1 MADLPPSLA
10 YYGSFQG
17 VMQILK
23 HQSLPLFQADEL
35 RDPFLPNKFT
45 QLDFD
50 CQALFERS
58 VKYMTSAILGKAAP
72 KGNPNHPL
80 QKAIRRWRGE
90 NRFSDEAEIRESL
103 VGLLPA
109 MVEKAFNNAQ
119 EIHAEWLNYVENKR
133 LLPFFENANNSE
145 LWLLEAERYSGV
157 VIKFKCAEDSIF
169 EQCTAVRY
177 GKKPPKTVSIGDCAD
192 LMVGDIN
199 EMPADFEK
207 LLLAQNY
214 HFRAQKE
221 WRLLLERTS
230 EDELCLSFPC
240 ELIQSIYIGAAVPS
254 TKVELLSELA
264 EQLGSKINVYRS
276 VCSDTSYEFNFEK
289 LNGDSEVA
297 P

>member
-1 MADLPPSLA
+1 MADLPPSLS

-50 CQALFERS
+50 CQTLFEQS

-109 MVEKAFNNAQ
+109 MVEKSFNNAQ
-119 EIHAEWLNYVENKR
+119 EIHADWLAYVENKR
-133 LLPFFENANNSE
+133 MLPFFENANNSE
-145 LWLLEAERYSGV
+145 LWLLEAERYSGAV
-157 VIKFKCAEDSIF
+157 VKFKCAEESIF
-169 EQCTAVRY
+169 EQCVAVQY
-177 GKKPPKTVSIGDCAD
+177 SKKPSKIVGVGECVDF
-192 LMVGDIN
+192 MVGDSN
-199 EMPADFEK
+199 EIPADFDN

-214 HFRAQKE
+214 HFRSQKE
-221 WRLLLERTS
+221 WRLVIERSS
-230 EDELCLSFPC
+230 EDELCLSFPS
-240 ELIQSIYIGAAVPS
+240 ELIQSIYIGAEV
-254 TKVELLSELA
+254 TTNKVEQLNRLVK
-264 EQLGSKINVYRS
+264 QLGSKISLYRS

-289 LNGDSEVA
+289 LDGKSEA
-297 P
+297 EG

>member
-45 QLDFD
+45 NLDFD

-58 VKYMTSAILGKAAP
+58 VKYMTSAILGKGAP

-90 NRFSDEAEIRESL
+90 NRFNDEAEIRESL

-109 MVEKAFNNAQ
+109 MVEKSFNHAK
-119 EIHAEWLNYVENKR
+119 EIHLEWLEFIENKR
-133 LLPFFENANNSE
+133 ILPFFESANNPE

-157 VIKFKCAEDSIF
+157 VIKFKCAEESIF
-169 EQCTAVRY
+169 RSCMPVFY
-177 GKKPPKTVSIGDCAD
+177 GKKPPKTVNIGDCVD
-192 LMVGDIN
+192 FMVGDIN
-199 EMPADFEK
+199 EMAIDFTK
-207 LLLAQNY
+207 LLLTQNY
-214 HFRAQKE
+214 QFRSQKE
-221 WRLLLERTS
+221 WRLVIDRNPE
-230 EDELCLSFPC
+230 EELCLEFSSD
-240 ELIQSIYIGAAVPS
+240 LIQSIYIGAAVPIV
-254 TKVELLSELA
+254 KA
-264 EQLGSKINVYRS
+264 EQICEFAKNLDDKINVYKA
-276 VCSDTSYEFNFEK
+276 VCSENSYEFIFEK
-289 LNGDSEVA
+289 QNNESEV
-297 P
+297 

>member
-1 MADLPPSLA
+1 MAELPSTLA
-10 YYGSFQG
+10 YYGSFRG
-17 VMQILK
+17 AMQILK

-35 RDPFLPNKFT
+35 RDPFQPSLFT

-58 VKYMTSAILGKAAP
+58 VKYMSSAILGKSAP

-109 MVEKAFNNAQ
+109 MVEKTFNNAK
-119 EIHAEWLNYVENKR
+119 EIHSEWLAYVENKR

-157 VIKFKCAEDSIF
+157 VIKFKCAEESIF
-169 EQCTAVRY
+169 EKCIAVKY
-177 GKKPPKTVSIGDCAD
+177 SKIPPKAVSIKDCVD
-192 LMVGDIN
+192 FMVGDIN
-199 EMPADFEK
+199 EMPTNFES
-207 LLLAQNY
+207 LLLGQNY
-214 HFRAQKE
+214 QFRGQKE
-221 WRLLLERTS
+221 WRLVVERTS

-254 TKVELLSELA
+254 MKVEQISQLAKQLS
-264 EQLGSKINVYRS
+264 SNINIYRS
-276 VCSDTSYEFNFEK
+276 FCSDTSYEFIFEK
-289 LNGDSEVA
+289 LNGED
-297 P
+297 

>member
-1 MADLPPSLA
+1 MTDIPPSLS

-35 RDPFLPNKFT
+35 RDPFLPNKFS
-45 QLDFD
+45 QLDFG

-58 VKYMTSAILGKAAP
+58 VKYMTSAILGKSAP

-109 MVEKAFNNAQ
+109 MVEKTFNNAQ
-119 EIHAEWLNYVENKR
+119 IIHAEWLSYVENKR
-133 LLPFFENANNSE
+133 LLPFFENSNNSE

-157 VIKFKCAEDSIF
+157 VIKFKCAEESIF
-169 EQCTAVRY
+169 EKCAAAQY
-177 GKKPPKTVSIGDCAD
+177 SKKPLKTVSMGDCVD
-192 LMVGDIN
+192 FMVGEIN
-199 EMPADFEK
+199 EMPADFEN

-214 HFRAQKE
+214 QFRDQKE
-221 WRLLLERTS
+221 WRLVMERTS
-230 EDELCLSFPC
+230 EDELCLSFPG

-254 TKVELLSELA
+254 VKVEQLS
-264 EQLGSKINVYRS
+264 QLTKQLSSKINLYRS
-276 VCSDTSYEFNFEK
+276 VCSDTSYKFIFEK
-289 LNGDSEVA
+289 LNGEN
-297 P
+297 